1 MIQVPPR
8 RSRLNLPLLAFALIS
23 CICLLALLCPA
34 VASETTGHEGNGE
47 SAVVTTLKHHLLDA
61 PDYEI
66 LGFHIP
72 LPEFYIAGYSIQVTK
87 HVLMMVV
94 AAVLLILLIATAYR
108 KKQVVPH
115 GLANFFEVIV
125 VFLRD
130 EVVRPNLGEESHR
143 FMPYFLTLFF
153 FILFSN
159 LLGLVPW
166 GASPTGNIN
175 VTAGLASLTLL
186 LMIVM
191 GILRQGPIGYL
202 RSFIPPGV
210 PFFVVPIILPIEII
224 GLFVKPFA
232 LTMRLFANMLG
243 GHAVVAAFLGLIA
256 TPLIAPLSI
265 AGALAISLLE
275 IFIAFLQAY
284 IFVILSAVFI
294 GMSMHPAH

>member
-1 MIQVPPR
+1 MKLSLPVSLSI
-8 RSRLNLPLLAFALIS
+8 RLIFAA
-23 CICLLALLCPA
+23 ALCFA
-34 VASETTGHEGNGE
+34 VLVSFRPVAASEDTGHEAGGE
-47 SAVVTTLKHHLLDA
+47 GAVVASLEHHLLDA

-66 LGFHIP
+66 FGLHIP
-72 LPEFYIAGYSIQVTK
+72 LPKFTIAGHTLQMTK
-87 HVLMMVV
+87 HMLMMVV
-94 AAVLLILLIATAYR
+94 AAILLILLIATAYR
-108 KKQVVPH
+108 KKRVVPH

-130 EVVRPNLGEESHR
+130 DVVRPNLGEESDR

-153 FILFSN
+153 FILFGN

-191 GILRQGPIGYL
+191 GIIKQGPFGYL
-202 RSFIPPGV
+202 RSFVPPGV
-210 PFFVVPIILPIEII
+210 PIFVVPIIVPIEII
-224 GLFVKPFA
+224 GLFIKPFA

-243 GHAVVAAFLGLIA
+243 GHAVIAAFLGLIA
-256 TPLIAPLSI
+256 TPLIAPVSI
-265 AGALAISLLE
+265 AGAVAISMLE

-284 IFVILSAVFI
+284 IFAILSAVFI
-294 GMSMHPAH
+294 GMSMYPSH

>member
-1 MIQVPPR
+1 MA
-8 RSRLNLPLLAFALIS
+8 PLRFFTSHLRFPVLIVSSCFCISWSALTSFATT
-23 CICLLALLCPA
+23 
-34 VASETTGHEGNGE
+34 SEAGGQEGE
-47 SAVVTTLKHHLLDA
+47 SAAVIETLEHHLVDS

-66 LGFHIP
+66 FGIDIH
-72 LPEFYIAGYSIQVTK
+72 LPTIHLAGYTIQLTK
-87 HVLMMVV
+87 HMLMLIV
-94 AAVLLILLIATAYR
+94 AGLLLILLIATAYR
-108 KKQVVPH
+108 KKRVVPH

-130 EVVRPNLGEESHR
+130 EVVQPNLGEESQR

-153 FILFSN
+153 FILFGN

-175 VTAGLASLTLL
+175 MTAGLASLTLL

-191 GILRQGPIGYL
+191 GIIKQGPIGYL

-210 PFFVVPIILPIEII
+210 PIFIVPIILPIEII
-224 GLFVKPFA
+224 GLFIKPFA

-265 AGALAISLLE
+265 AGAVAISLLE
-275 IFIAFLQAY
+275 IFVAFLQAY

-294 GMSMHPAH
+294 GMSMHPSH

>member
-1 MIQVPPR
+1 MKLLPPIG
-8 RSRLNLPLLAFALIS
+8 SRVRLVLVAALCFAVLIS
-23 CICLLALLCPA
+23 FRPV
-34 VASETTGHEGNGE
+34 VASEATGHEGGGE
-47 SAVVTTLKHHLLDA
+47 GAVVTSLEHHLLDA

-66 LGFHIP
+66 LGLHIP
-72 LPEFYIAGYSIQVTK
+72 LPKFTIAGRSLQMTK
-87 HVLMMVV
+87 HMLMMAV
-94 AAVLLILLIATAYR
+94 AAILLILLIATAYR
-108 KKQVVPH
+108 KKRVVPH

-130 EVVRPNLGEESHR
+130 DVVRPNLGEESDR

-153 FILFSN
+153 FILFGN

-191 GILRQGPIGYL
+191 GILKQGPFGYL
-202 RSFIPPGV
+202 RSFVPPGV
-210 PFFVVPIILPIEII
+210 PIFVVPIIVPIEII
-224 GLFVKPFA
+224 GLFIKPFA

-243 GHAVVAAFLGLIA
+243 GHAVIAAFLGLIA
-256 TPLIAPLSI
+256 TPLIAPVSI
-265 AGALAISLLE
+265 AGAVAISMLE

-284 IFVILSAVFI
+284 IFAILSAVFI
-294 GMSMHPAH
+294 GMSMHPSH

>member
-1 MIQVPPR
+1 MPLKSFLPR
-8 RSRLNLPLLAFALIS
+8 GRFSRPLLTIACFGFLVS
-23 CICLLALLCPA
+23 FCPA
-34 VASETTGHEGNGE
+34 VASEAPGHKGGGKG
-47 SAVVTTLKHHLLDA
+47 AVVETLEHHLLDA

-66 LGFHIP
+66 FGLHIL
-72 LPEFYIAGYSIQVTK
+72 LPEFRIVGYTFQMTK
-87 HVLMMVV
+87 HMLMMLV

-108 KKQVVPH
+108 KRRVVPH

-130 EVVRPNLGEESHR
+130 EVVRPNLGKESDR

-153 FILFSN
+153 FILFGN

-191 GILRQGPIGYL
+191 GIVKQGPLGYL
-202 RSFIPPGV
+202 KSFIPPGV
-210 PFFVVPIILPIEII
+210 PIFVVPIIVPIEII
-224 GLFVKPFA
+224 GLFIKPFA

-265 AGALAISLLE
+265 AGAVAISMLE
-275 IFIAFLQAY
+275 IFIGFLQAY
-284 IFVILSAVFI
+284 IFVMLSAVFI